1 MRYRRNPWLRIF
13 LGMTVALSGCNVT
26 KATEQPPV
34 PLTVKQEEIQSAQER
49 DMVILFQSL
58 VQMDK
63 KDGLMLSRRQ
73 AEDMLPLV
81 RRNSTDGELSQA
93 DQQLIVSL
101 LSKKQKAYVDDF
113 QEHLLNRKQSLTE
126 RKYMDDLTIEQREQM
141 IKEFQMRRQQ
151 RDQEQGHQSTPE
163 MNIITDD
170 EDLSSTGAF
179 FIPGGSGGGANNVEQ
194 QLIEL
199 LEGRLVSEPTK

>member
-1 MRYRRNPWLRIF
+1 
-13 LGMTVALSGCNVT
+13 
-26 KATEQPPV
+26 
-34 PLTVKQEEIQSAQER
+34 
-49 DMVILFQSL
+49 MVILFQSL

-63 KDGLMLSRRQ
+63 KDGLMLSKRQ

-93 DQQLIVSL
+93 GQQLIVSL

-126 RKYMDDLTIEQREQM
+126 RKSMDDLTIEQREQM

-170 EDLSSTGAF
+170 EELSSTGAF